1 MSNKRVFLDNASTTP
16 IAPEIIDMMSEMMKS
31 HFANPSSVH
40 SYGRESKIVV
50 EGARKKIAELLN
62 TSPGSIFFTSGG
74 TEADNMA
81 IKCAIHDHKITH
93 AITSR
98 LSHHAVL
105 FPLEDLEKEGLIKLS
120 YVDIDKSGV
129 ISISH
134 LKELLESNPRTF
146 VSIMHANNE
155 IGTIQ
160 NIKEIGDICKKYNAI
175 FHSDT
180 VQTMAHFP
188 FDMQKLNV
196 DFMAAS
202 AHKFHGPKGVGFV
215 YISENIQIKPLL
227 RGGGQERN
235 MRAGTENIYGIAALA
250 MAMEMAYENLE
261 EETDYIK
268 GLKIY
273 MMEKLQTELEDVQ
286 FYGKCTDMDNSLYT
300 VLSCHFPET
309 DIAEMLL
316 FNLDILGVAC
326 SGGSACAS
334 GSSKGSHVL
343 TEIVPESNRPGIR
356 FSFSKYNTKEDIDF
370 TIDKLK
376 ELFS

>member
-1 MSNKRVFLDNASTTP
+1 MSTRVFLDNAATTP
-16 IAPEIIDMMSEMMKS
+16 MAPEIIDMMSEMMKT

-50 EGARKKIAELLN
+50 ENARKKIASLLN

-81 IKCAIHDHKITH
+81 IKCGIHDHKITH
-93 AITSR
+93 AITSK

-105 FPLEDLEKEGLIKLS
+105 YPLEDLEKEGIIKLS
-120 YVDIDKSGV
+120 YVNIDENGV
-129 ISISH
+129 VDLNH
-134 LKELLESNPRTF
+134 LEELLQNNPRTF

-160 NIKEIGDICKKYNAI
+160 DIKAIGDLCKEHKAI

-188 FDMQKLNV
+188 FNMQELQV

-215 YISENIQIKPLL
+215 YISEDIQIKPML

-261 EETDYIK
+261 EETNYIK
-268 GLKIY
+268 GLKKH
-273 MMEKLQTELEDVQ
+273 MMEKLKSEIEDVQ
-286 FYGKCTDMDNSLYT
+286 FYGKCTDLENTLYT

-326 SGGSACAS
+326 SGGSACSS

-343 TEIVPESNRPGIR
+343 TEIVPDSKRPGIR
-356 FSFSKYNTKEDIDF
+356 FSFSKYNTKEEIDY
-370 TIDKLK
+370 TIEKLK